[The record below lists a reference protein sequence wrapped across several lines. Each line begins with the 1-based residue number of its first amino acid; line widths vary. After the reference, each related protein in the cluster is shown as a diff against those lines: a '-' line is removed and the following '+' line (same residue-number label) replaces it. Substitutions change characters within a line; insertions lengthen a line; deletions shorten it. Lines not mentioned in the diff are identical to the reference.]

1 MLIDTCVL
9 LISYA
14 IYYSYP
20 HAVSSS
26 LLLYLDLYMQYE
38 QHYLIMMQYVVYIG
52 YTRHAMQLRV
62 ADDEN
67 SVFIVFF
74 IVCT

>member
-1 MLIDTCVL
+1 
-9 LISYA
+9 
-14 IYYSYP
+14 
-20 HAVSSS
+20 
-26 LLLYLDLYMQYE
+26 MQYE